1 MNRTDIAIL
10 ILLCGLLG
18 ALYGRYWQAPTPAT
32 EVEVTAMDHVI
43 GRYPLDRPRTWK
55 VRGREGDSVLQI
67 DDRGRVRFLSSP
79 CRNKICIHSGW
90 LSHAGDATACL
101 PNRVSI
107 RLIGGDDDTLDSV
120 SF

>member
-1 MNRTDIAIL
+1 MNRIDIAVL
-10 ILLCGLLG
+10 MALCALVGT
-18 ALYGRYWQAPTPAT
+18 LYGRFWQAARPAT
-32 EVEVTAMDHVI
+32 EVEVTVENHVV

-55 VRGREGDSVLQI
+55 VNGREGVSVLQI
-67 DDRGRVRFLSSP
+67 DDQGRVRFVSSP

-90 LSHAGDATACL
+90 LSHSGDATACL

-107 RLIGGDDDTLDSV
+107 RLLGGDDNTVDSV